1 MAGSDSYSTSK
12 SSSAGVNMREV
23 TEEST
28 FISDIQLSPADFNAL
43 SQIAYELFGLQL
55 RDGKQSLVV
64 ARLSGIVRRHG
75 FRRFREYI
83 DYLRSD
89 KSGDAQS
96 ELINALTTN
105 HTHFYRE
112 PAHLT
117 FLQQLLNGAWR
128 QHRRLR
134 VWSAACSTGEEPY
147 SIVISLLEA
156 TGGALDREIRV
167 VATDIDTNAL
177 ATATRGIYAATRVSE
192 LPAPVRQRYF
202 LRGCGRW
209 ADHVRIKPQIAS
221 MVQFSRINLVTPFS
235 SPGQFEAIFCR
246 NVMIYFSQETQ
257 ETLVNRLAE
266 SLEPGGYLFIGH
278 AESLSS
284 IRHSLRYVA
293 PAVYQRAGMAVRR

>member
-1 MAGSDSYSTSK
+1 MK
-12 SSSAGVNMREV
+12 IV
-23 TEEST
+23 T
-28 FISDIQLSPADFNAL
+28 
-43 SQIAYELFGLQL
+43 
-55 RDGKQSLVV
+55 VV
-64 ARLSGIVRRHG
+64 QARLSSTRLPGKVLLPLCGEPLLLKMLERLSHSKLVGKIIVATTKDKEDDAIEALCHAHKISVYRGSKYDLLDRH
-75 FRRFREYI
+75 Y
-83 DYLRSD
+83 
-89 KSGDAQS
+89 QV
-96 ELINALTTN
+96 
-105 HTHFYRE
+105 
-112 PAHLT
+112 AHLT

>member
-1 MAGSDSYSTSK
+1 
-12 SSSAGVNMREV
+12 MREA

-28 FISDIQLSPADFNAL
+28 LVSEIHLSPADFSAL

-83 DYLRSD
+83 DYLRAD
-89 KSGDAQS
+89 RSGDAQS

-112 PAHLT
+112 SAH
-117 FLQQLLNGAWR
+117 FAYLQQLLGSSWR

-134 VWSAACSTGEEPY
+134 IWSAACSTGEEPY
-147 SIVISLLEA
+147 SILISLLEA
-156 TGGALDREIRV
+156 PGGVADREIRV

-177 ATATRGIYAATRVSE
+177 ATATQGIYAATRVAE

-221 MVQFSRINLVTPFS
+221 MVQFSRINLVTQFA

-257 ETLVNRLAE
+257 ELLVNRLTD
-266 SLEPGGYLFIGH
+266 SLEAGGYLFIGH

-293 PAVYQRAGMAVRR
+293 PAIYQRAGMVVHR